1 MAGLPTGSAACSAAG
16 LISPAD
22 LLARIAAAPPRCGPV
37 RVVAVDGG
45 AAAGKSSLTAR
56 LASRRP
62 ASAVL
67 ALDELLDGWA
77 GQFGYAGRLREEV
90 LLPLSQGRPGSYRR
104 YDWLAGR
111 FAERV
116 PVPVPETLFVE
127 GVSAIQGCAELA
139 STRLFLDV
147 PRVVRERRWID
158 RDGSPQPE
166 WLHWL
171 DAEDRFF
178 AEHPRPADTIVLGPD
193 EALGQLLD

>member
-1 MAGLPTGSAACSAAG
+1 M
-16 LISPAD
+16 SPAD

-45 AAAGKSSLTAR
+45 AAAGKSSLAAR
-56 LASRRP
+56 LAGRRP
-62 ASAVL
+62 ASVVL

-77 GQFGYAGRLREEV
+77 GQFDYADRLRAEV
-90 LLPLSQGRPGSYRR
+90 LLPLRQGRPGSYRR

-127 GVSAIQGCAELA
+127 GVSAIHGCAELA
-139 STRLFLDV
+139 SIRLFLDV
-147 PRVVRERRWID
+147 PRAVRQRRWID

-166 WLHWL
+166 WTAWL

-178 AEHPRPADTIVLGPD
+178 AEHPRPPDTILLGPD
-193 EALGQLLD
+193 DAIGQPLDRRGIGHRP